1 MNDDAEIGVRLAR
14 REELATCAETL
25 AAAFRDYPWTRH
37 VIPADDYDA
46 RLAAL
51 QRLYLGYA
59 HDQGIV
65 AVAGEGAGAIAL
77 LRPDAAEPEAAL
89 IAQVVALHGDRIDRL
104 DQTPSPAGA
113 WRLETLGVHPGR
125 QGRGIASR
133 LLRFALDEVARR
145 GGGPVVLDTSDARN
159 VRLYERHGFRTTTRT
174 DADGAPPVWR
184 MTALVSADSPGGSS
198 A

>member
-1 MNDDAEIGVRLAR
+1 MNDDTEVDVRLAR
-14 REELATCAETL
+14 REDLATCAETL

-37 VIPADDYDA
+37 VIPEDDYDA

-65 AVAGEGAGAIAL
+65 AVAGEGAGTIAL
-77 LRPDAAEPEAAL
+77 LRPDAAEPEAAF
-89 IAQVVALHGDRIDRL
+89 IAQVVALHGDRLDRV

-125 QGRGIASR
+125 QGRGIASH
-133 LLRFALDEVARR
+133 LLHFALDEVARR

-159 VRLYERHGFRTTTRT
+159 VRLYGRHGFRTTALT

-184 MTALVSADSPGGSS
+184 MAAVVPTEDAREE
-198 A
+198 